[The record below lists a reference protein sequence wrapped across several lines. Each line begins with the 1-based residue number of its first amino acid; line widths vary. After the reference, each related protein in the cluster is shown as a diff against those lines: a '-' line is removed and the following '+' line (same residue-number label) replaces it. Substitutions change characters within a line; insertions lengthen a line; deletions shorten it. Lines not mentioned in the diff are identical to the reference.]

1 MMATTTSQPQVRQL
15 LCLTM
20 IGYMKAGLSED
31 ELCDFQVNRHA
42 QLVSGLMEKY
52 GVERYTIVRG
62 SFLILE
68 SLHAM
73 ALPFPQAKLQSN
85 IVH

>member
-1 MMATTTSQPQVRQL
+1 
-15 LCLTM
+15 M

-73 ALPFPQAKLQSN
+73 ALPFPQAKLQVISS
-85 IVH
+85 H